1 MATFYHCKE
10 CGDEFLDMDNMDED
24 FLFCRRCGYG
34 YECGICGDYFKPT
47 VHETIDGV
55 IFEGQTDY
63 CPPCYAR
70 ECVTKVKNGA

>member
-1 MATFYHCKE
+1 
-10 CGDEFLDMDNMDED
+10 MDDIDED
-24 FLFCRRCGYG
+24 FLFCHRCGYG

-63 CPPCYAR
+63 CLPCYAR
-70 ECVTKVKNGA
+70 ECVSIEEEMELNGASENRIR